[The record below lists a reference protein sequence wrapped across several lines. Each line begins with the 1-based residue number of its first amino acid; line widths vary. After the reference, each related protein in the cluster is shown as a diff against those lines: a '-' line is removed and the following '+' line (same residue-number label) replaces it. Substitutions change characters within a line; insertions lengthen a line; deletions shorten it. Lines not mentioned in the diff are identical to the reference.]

1 MSPESNTFARA
12 LELISTLDPSTM
24 SAVQATLFSSSLALL
39 VCVLLGLPLGFALG
53 FYSFKGKR
61 AVRTVVNTLLSFP
74 TVVTGLLVYMLLSN
88 QGPLGSLGL
97 LFTLSGVSI
106 GLAFLGLPLVISLT
120 ATAVEGA
127 DDRLRLTLLTLGASP
142 FQVLRTYIFELR
154 LHLLM
159 ALVAAFGR
167 VISEVGIAMMVGG
180 NIKWHTRTMTTAISL
195 ETGKGDF
202 ATALALGLIL
212 LSIALIV
219 NLVLSL
225 LQAADKEQRQGG
237 CDG

>member
-1 MSPESNTFARA
+1 MSPESNTFVRA

-24 SAVQATLFSSSLALL
+24 SAVRATLFSSGLAL
-39 VCVLLGLPLGFALG
+39 VACVLMGLPLGFLLG

-61 AVRTVVNTLLSFP
+61 AVGTIVNTLLSFP
-74 TVVTGLLVYMLLSN
+74 TVVTGLIIYMLLSN
-88 QGPLGSLGL
+88 QGPLGSWGL
-97 LFTLSGVSI
+97 LFSLPGVSI

-127 DDRLRLTLLTLGASP
+127 DERLRLTLLTLGASP
-142 FQVLRTYIFELR
+142 LQVLLTYVVELR
-154 LHLLM
+154 FHLFM
-159 ALVAAFGR
+159 ALVATFGR

-212 LSIALIV
+212 LSIALII

-225 LQAADKEQRQGG
+225 LQLADKEQGQSG
-237 CDG
+237 